1 MLDIDKLYYI
11 MDYSGHYFRLNDK
24 DDLVIAR
31 DMDEA
36 AVFSFVEANRR
47 INSGHKSKF
56 YMMTPV
62 DEGHEE
68 YRQNEEDA
76 SMIGN
81 FASAIIS
88 VAKDLRRNE
97 IHPASSELIEP
108 TATIAPTLSYELSEI
123 DWKEYLTHFTYI
135 LGALSGYRDSLIKA
149 ESDVDL
155 KICDILHYIE
165 LCDTTTEEAA
175 GLVDLLKE
183 CREHRR
189 NVKDEI
195 IRLDAFQRN
204 VGTSAN
210 LAKAKEAL
218 KCITGLETRKY
229 TPRKLSELFEGREM
243 KMPTS
248 GEKPHEE
255 KRVIREM
262 SAEAYEE
269 RREHEEMEYVRRE
282 TAFDGKENDWM
293 AFAMQQAEF
302 YRNANQYIINL
313 KLDIEE
319 IEDEIADLME
329 EIDSS
334 NCNVAQG
341 YKLFKRLKELRIQR
355 KEKEKELECLYI
367 LTERF
372 DVDYMAAECEGNAYE
387 LEKLLYPEEQANETE
402 ATVQEE
408 ENGAEE
414 KPISMAV

>member
-24 DDLVIAR
+24 DDLVIAS

-36 AVFSFVEANRR
+36 TVFSFVEANRR
-47 INSGHKSKF
+47 INGGHKSKF

-68 YRQNEEDA
+68 YNQNEEEA
-76 SMIGN
+76 SMTGN
-81 FASAIIS
+81 F
-88 VAKDLRRNE
+88 
-97 IHPASSELIEP
+97 ASSELIEP
-108 TATIAPTLSYELSEI
+108 IVTVASTLSYELSEI
-123 DWKEYLTHFTYI
+123 DWKEYLVHFTYVI
-135 LGALSGYRDSLIKA
+135 GALSSYRDSLIKA

-165 LCDTTTEEAA
+165 LCDTTTEEAT

-189 NVKDEI
+189 DVKDEI

-218 KCITGLETRKY
+218 KCIAGLETRKY
-229 TPRKLSELFEGREM
+229 TPRKLSELFEGKSM
-243 KMPTS
+243 KMPTT
-248 GEKPHEE
+248 GEKPHEG
-255 KRVIREM
+255 KRMIREM
-262 SAEAYEE
+262 PAVVYEDRKE
-269 RREHEEMEYVRRE
+269 LEQMEYTRRE
-282 TAFDGKENDWM
+282 TVFDGKKNDWM

-313 KLDIEE
+313 KLDIEG
-319 IEDEIADLME
+319 IGDEIADLMD

-334 NCNVAQG
+334 NCNVTQG

-355 KEKEKELECLYI
+355 KEKEKELESLYI

-372 DVDYMAAECEGNAYE
+372 DVNYMATECEDNAYE
-387 LEKLLYPEEQANETE
+387 LEKLLYPEERTHETVE
-402 ATVQEE
+402 TA
-408 ENGAEE
+408 
-414 KPISMAV
+414 

>member
-1 MLDIDKLYYI
+1 
-11 MDYSGHYFRLNDK
+11 
-24 DDLVIAR
+24 
-31 DMDEA
+31 
-36 AVFSFVEANRR
+36 
-47 INSGHKSKF
+47 
-56 YMMTPV
+56 
-62 DEGHEE
+62 
-68 YRQNEEDA
+68 
-76 SMIGN
+76 
-81 FASAIIS
+81 
-88 VAKDLRRNE
+88 
-97 IHPASSELIEP
+97 
-108 TATIAPTLSYELSEI
+108 
-123 DWKEYLTHFTYI
+123 
-135 LGALSGYRDSLIKA
+135 
-149 ESDVDL
+149 
-155 KICDILHYIE
+155 
-165 LCDTTTEEAA
+165 
-175 GLVDLLKE
+175 
-183 CREHRR
+183 
-189 NVKDEI
+189 
-195 IRLDAFQRN
+195 
-204 VGTSAN
+204 
-210 LAKAKEAL
+210 
-218 KCITGLETRKY
+218 
-229 TPRKLSELFEGREM
+229 
-243 KMPTS
+243 
-248 GEKPHEE
+248 
-255 KRVIREM
+255 
-262 SAEAYEE
+262 
-269 RREHEEMEYVRRE
+269 MEYVRRE